1 MGGYVYTCQITGKIH
16 SQSLEYLA
24 SSIFQI
30 SQNFENA
37 KNKQQLAKTLLACQ
51 LPKLLKIFRKY
62 VSSPLHLAQSPNQWS
77 EQAYKT
83 IWLAGVGV
91 IYKPVYP
98 KNSRH
103 IQLQLNFEI
112 VITPS
117 QIVASVCHQTNSQQ
131 RQSCHGF
138 KLWKHRLDHQLM
150 YSLRFMSKNRLN
162 RQTMIIAFE
171 HKKPVLPASSW
182 SLTCSLSLLWQT
194 SEVTICLLFSSSASM
209 QCKTSDFSRLAE
221 QTYFNRGIYDRAES
235 SATARWASYLTADFY
250 L

>member
-182 SLTCSLSLLWQT
+182 SLTCSLSLL
-194 SEVTICLLFSSSASM
+194 C
-209 QCKTSDFSRLAE
+209 CGRLQRLPFVFYLVHLPACNAKR
-221 QTYFNRGIYDRAES
+221 QISLDWLNRHISIVEFT
-235 SATARWASYLTADFY
+235 TARSLRQQLAGLAI
-250 L
+250 